1 MALLDAPFE
10 HLLRRAGFGAT
21 PDELA
26 VYRQLSFT
34 GAVDALVD
42 FERIDDDVDLNMF
55 QPGYLGVAT
64 RGGPLAANSNINDA
78 RQRWLFRMMH
88 TRRPLQEKMA
98 LFWHNHFATG
108 YSKVAAAL
116 GGGDQGTRYMAAK
129 PSEDPGG
136 VRGQIEMLREHAL
149 GNFRTLLINIA
160 KDPAMLV
167 WLDGI
172 TNTRTRPQENFGRE
186 IMELFTMG
194 VGHYTEADVY
204 AAARVFTGWNLTG
217 RTANAAARRDFVY
230 LPNQHDTSEKTFTFP
245 IYSDGGKTIPARP
258 AADGMQDGID
268 FITALAGS
276 PYTAKYLATKLYR
289 FFVSEIGD
297 PNETFVNRIANV
309 YLNSRFEMK
318 AVVRAV
324 LLSPEFWDTNAYF
337 ARYSWPVEFV
347 VRAMKDI
354 GWRGFSANDALVPLS
369 NMGQILFEPP
379 DVNGWDLGK
388 SWFST
393 GSMLARMN
401 FASTLT
407 ANQQF
412 NLGAAVAPYG
422 ETPEGLLAY
431 VLESVRTAPLD
442 SRVRAELLDYLRANG
457 AWTAAPARLRAKASG
472 LVHLVAATPEYQFI

>member
-1 MALLDAPFE
+1 
-10 HLLRRAGFGAT
+10 
-21 PDELA
+21 
-26 VYRQLSFT
+26 
-34 GAVDALVD
+34 
-42 FERIDDDVDLNMF
+42 
-55 QPGYLGVAT
+55 
-64 RGGPLAANSNINDA
+64 
-78 RQRWLFRMMH
+78 
-88 TRRPLQEKMA
+88 MA

-108 YSKVAAAL
+108 YSKVAAGL
-116 GGGDQGTRYMAAK
+116 GGAGQGTRYMAAK
-129 PSEDPGG
+129 PSEDAGG
-136 VRGQIEMLREHAL
+136 VRGQVEMLREHAL
-149 GNFRTLLINIA
+149 GNFRTMLIDIA

-167 WLDGI
+167 WLDGV
-172 TNTRTRPQENFGRE
+172 TNTRTRPQENFARE

-217 RTANAAARRDFVY
+217 RTANAAGRRDFVY
-230 LPNQHDTSEKTFTFP
+230 LPNQHDTAAKTFTFP
-245 IYSDGGKTIPARP
+245 IYSDGGNTIPARA
-258 AADGMQDGID
+258 AADGLQDGID
-268 FITALAGS
+268 FLTALAGS
-276 PYTAKYLATKLYR
+276 PHTAKHLATKLYR

-297 PNETFVNRIANV
+297 VNEAFVNRIANV
-309 YLNSRFEMK
+309 YLRSGFEMK
-318 AVVRAV
+318 TVVRAV

-354 GWRGFSANDALVPLS
+354 GWRGFTVTDALVPLA

-412 NLGAAVAPYG
+412 NLAAAVAPYG
-422 ETPEGLLAY
+422 ATPEGLLAY

-442 SRVRAELLDYLRANG
+442 GLIRGELLDYLGATG
-457 AWTAAPARLRAKASG
+457 AWTASAAQLRAKAAG
-472 LVHLVAATPEYQFI
+472 VVHLIAATPEYQFI